1 MRKEQKAQLIDSLY
15 EQVSSYP
22 HLYIADIGGL
32 DSVQTSKLRR
42 LAFRREVKLVV
53 VKNTLLI
60 KALEKTGID
69 YSELF
74 PVIKGETAI
83 MLSNSNNAPAKLI
96 KEFRATAAKPL
107 LKGAYV
113 EESFYVGDENVLTL
127 LNEINKG
134 DRTDAIKEII
144 RKHIAHNREH
154 PPAVVSVE
162 LLHNILVD
170 FRTKMGTERQP
181 APARRINTGSCVT
194 AITMGW

>member
-60 KALEKTGID
+60 KALERTGID
-69 YSELF
+69 YSELY

-96 KEFRATAAKPL
+96 KEFRASAVKPI

-113 EESFYVGDENVLTL
+113 EEAFYVGDENLETL
-127 LNEINKG
+127 VNIKSKNELIA
-134 DRTDAIKEII
+134 DVVALLQSPIK
-144 RKHIAHNREH
+144 N
-154 PPAVVSVE
+154 VVSA
-162 LLHNILVD
+162 LQS
-170 FRTKMGTERQP
+170 GG
-181 APARRINTGSCVT
+181 NTLSGVLKTLSE
-194 AITMGW
+194 

>member
-60 KALEKTGID
+60 KALERTGID
-69 YSELF
+69 YSELY

-96 KEFRATAAKPL
+96 KEFRASAAKPL

-113 EESFYVGDENVLTL
+113 EEAFYVGDENLETL
-127 LNEINKG
+127 VNIKSKNELIA
-134 DRTDAIKEII
+134 DVVALLQSPIK
-144 RKHIAHNREH
+144 N
-154 PPAVVSVE
+154 VVSA
-162 LLHNILVD
+162 LQS
-170 FRTKMGTERQP
+170 GG
-181 APARRINTGSCVT
+181 NTLSGVLKTLSEKPE
-194 AITMGW
+194 

>member
-15 EQVSSYP
+15 ERVSSYP

-60 KALEKTGID
+60 KALEKTGVD
-69 YSELF
+69 YSELY

-96 KEFRATAAKPL
+96 KEFRASAAKPI

-113 EESFYVGDENVLTL
+113 EESFYVGDENLETL
-127 LNEINKG
+127 VNIKSKNELIA
-134 DRTDAIKEII
+134 DIVALLQSPIK
-144 RKHIAHNREH
+144 N
-154 PPAVVSVE
+154 VVSA
-162 LLHNILVD
+162 LQS
-170 FRTKMGTERQP
+170 GG
-181 APARRINTGSCVT
+181 NTLSGVLKTLSEKPE
-194 AITMGW
+194 

>member
-42 LAFRREVKLVV
+42 VAFRREVKLVV

-60 KALEKTGID
+60 KALEKTGVD
-69 YSELF
+69 YSELY

-96 KEFRATAAKPL
+96 KEFRASAAKPI

-113 EESFYVGDENVLTL
+113 EESFYVGDENLETL
-127 LNEINKG
+127 VNIKSKNELIA
-134 DRTDAIKEII
+134 DIVALLQSPIK
-144 RKHIAHNREH
+144 N
-154 PPAVVSVE
+154 VVSA
-162 LLHNILVD
+162 LQS
-170 FRTKMGTERQP
+170 GG
-181 APARRINTGSCVT
+181 NTLSGVLKTLSEKPE
-194 AITMGW
+194 

>member
-60 KALEKTGID
+60 KALERTGID

-96 KEFRATAAKPL
+96 KEFRASAAKPI

-113 EESFYVGDENVLTL
+113 EESFYVGDENLETL
-127 LNEINKG
+127 VNIKSKNELIA
-134 DRTDAIKEII
+134 DVVALLQSPIK
-144 RKHIAHNREH
+144 N
-154 PPAVVSVE
+154 VVSA
-162 LLHNILVD
+162 LQS
-170 FRTKMGTERQP
+170 GG
-181 APARRINTGSCVT
+181 NTLSGVLKTLSEKPE
-194 AITMGW
+194 